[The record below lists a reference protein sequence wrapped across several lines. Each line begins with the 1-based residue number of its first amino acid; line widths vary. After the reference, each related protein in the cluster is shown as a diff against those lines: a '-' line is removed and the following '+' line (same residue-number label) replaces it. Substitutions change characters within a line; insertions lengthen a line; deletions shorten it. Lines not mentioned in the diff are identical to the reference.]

1 MAEFSHIK
9 VNVICK
15 NKADNDFLIYRIYV
29 DNDMLTERTFG
40 WPAYKIYIRENLI
53 CLLEP
58 GLHQLKVVN
67 TSGAGVFDLTDFS
80 LNGDV
85 NCSKFAAL
93 DESQTGKIIS
103 FSVT

>member
-1 MAEFSHIK
+1 MEEFKHIH

-29 DNDMLTERTFG
+29 DDDMLTERTFG
-40 WPAYKIYIRENLI
+40 WPAYKTYIRENLV

-58 GLHQLKVVN
+58 GVHNLRIVN
-67 TSGAGVFDLTDFS
+67 VLGVGLFDLTDFS

-85 NCSKFAAL
+85 NCTKFAAL
-93 DESQTGKIIS
+93 DELRTGKIIS